1 MKTSV
6 YTRLVRLVIPYWP
19 FLVLSTLS
27 AFIYVI
33 FNSLSIWLTASLFN
47 NILTDFDELIR
58 NHEIL
63 TRTKVSLNDQLKYW
77 TNELILRD
85 SPVESLKVLCQVL
98 LGAFFIKN
106 IFLYLKNLSLT
117 YIQFNLITGLRN
129 RIYGHLHSMSLSYFD
144 KARSGELTSI
154 VINDVSNMRVAFG
167 TSFHKLF
174 VEPINIV
181 VFVALL
187 IIINVKLALVAAIIV
202 PLTGATIIAIGK
214 SIRRKSKRTAEKIAR
229 IMNIMTENLNSI
241 RVVKAF
247 AMESH
252 ETERFHKEQK
262 RYYQLLLRRAKL
274 RLISS
279 PLTETIGAII
289 GVTLLWI
296 GGRDV
301 LVNAGMNSEDFI
313 RFILIL
319 FSVLGPVRLL
329 SNVSMELQKGV
340 ASADRVFDV
349 LDTPSAIVS
358 KSYAEQVTAFNERI
372 SFDQVSFHYEGSD
385 TVLDDISFELKK
397 GTILAL
403 VGPSGAGKSTI
414 ADLIPRFYDVNSGRI
429 TIDGKDICD
438 IELNSLRRLMGIVS
452 QETILFDDTIRSNI
466 TYGINSTDEDQLK
479 AVART
484 ANALDFILEQPQGF
498 DTVIGEKGVRLSG
511 GQRQR
516 IAIARAVLKN
526 PPILILDEAT
536 SALDTESERLVRS
549 ALETLIA
556 DRTVLVIAHR
566 LSTIQKADMI
576 IVMDEGRIV
585 EQGNHDDLI
594 AKKGLYSKLH
604 KNQFRY

>member
-47 NILTDFDELIR
+47 NILTDFDELIQ

-63 TRTKVSLNDQLKYW
+63 TRTKVSINDQLKYW

-85 SPVESLKVLCQVL
+85 SPVESLKVLCLVL

-106 IFLYLKNLSLT
+106 IFLYLKNISLT
-117 YIQFNLITGLRN
+117 YIQFNLITSLRN

-262 RYYQLLLRRAKL
+262 RYYQLLLKRAKL

-301 LVNAGMNSEDFI
+301 LVSAGMTSEDFI

-329 SNVSMELQKGV
+329 SNASMELQKGV
-340 ASADRVFDV
+340 ASAERVFDV

-358 KSYAEQVTAFNERI
+358 KSDAEQITAFNERI

-536 SALDTESERLVRS
+536 SALDTESERLVQS

-585 EQGNHDDLI
+585 EQGNHDNLV

>member
-85 SPVESLKVLCQVL
+85 SPVESLKVLCLVL

-358 KSYAEQVTAFNERI
+358 KSDAEQVTAFNERI

>member
-85 SPVESLKVLCQVL
+85 SPVESLKVLCLVL

-106 IFLYLKNLSLT
+106 IFLYLKNISLT

-358 KSYAEQVTAFNERI
+358 KSDAEQITAFNERI

>member
-1 MKTSV
+1 MNTSV
-6 YTRLVRLVIPYWP
+6 YKRLTKLVIPYWP
-19 FLVLSTLS
+19 FLVLSTVS

-47 NILTDFDELIR
+47 NILMDFDELVR
-58 NHEIL
+58 DHDIL
-63 TRTKVSLNDQLKYW
+63 TRTKISINDHLKYW
-77 TNELILRD
+77 TNEMILRD
-85 SPVESLKVLCQVL
+85 SPLESLKILCLVL
-98 LGAFFIKN
+98 LGSFLVKN
-106 IFLYLKNLSLT
+106 IFLYLKNISLT
-117 YIQFNLITGLRN
+117 YIQFNLITNLRN
-129 RIYGHLHSMSLSYFD
+129 HLYGHLHSMSLSYFD

-154 VINDVSNMRVAFG
+154 VINDVSNMRVALG

-181 VFVALL
+181 VFVTLL
-187 IIINVKLALVAAIIV
+187 IIINVKLALVAIIIV
-202 PLTGATIIAIGK
+202 PLTGATIIVIGK

-241 RVVKAF
+241 RVVKAS
-247 AMESH
+247 AMEGQ

-279 PLTETIGAII
+279 PMTETIGAFI

-301 LVNAGMNSEDFI
+301 ILEAGMRSEDFI

-329 SNVSMELQKGV
+329 SNVSMELQKGA
-340 ASADRVFDV
+340 ASAERVFNI
-349 LDTPSAIVS
+349 LDTPSTIFS
-358 KSYAEQVTAFNERI
+358 KPDAENLTVFNDRI

-385 TVLDDISFELKK
+385 TVLDDVSFELKK

-414 ADLIPRFYDVNSGRI
+414 ADLIPRFYDVTSGRI
-429 TIDGKDICD
+429 TIDDKNICD

-466 TYGINSTDEDQLK
+466 TYGIKSTDNDKLQE
-479 AVART
+479 AAEA
-484 ANALDFILEQPQGF
+484 ANTLDFILEQSHGF

-516 IAIARAVLKN
+516 IAIARAGLKN

-536 SALDTESERLVRS
+536 SSLDTESERLVQS
-549 ALETLIA
+549 ALETLIT

-576 IVMDEGRIV
+576 IVMDKGRIV
-585 EQGNHDDLI
+585 EQGNHDDLVS
-594 AKKGLYSKLH
+594 KKGLYSKLH
-604 KNQFRY
+604 ENQFRY

>member
-6 YTRLVRLVIPYWP
+6 YARLVKLVIPYWP
-19 FLVLSTLS
+19 FLVLSALS

-58 NHEIL
+58 NHEVL
-63 TRTKVSLNDQLKYW
+63 TRTKISINDQLKYW
-77 TNELILRD
+77 TNKLILRD
-85 SPVESLKVLCQVL
+85 SSLESLKVLCLVL

-106 IFLYLKNLSLT
+106 IFLYLKNISLT
-117 YIQFNLITGLRN
+117 YIQFNLITSLRN
-129 RIYGHLHSMSLSYFD
+129 RLYGHLHSMSLSYFD

-187 IIINVKLALVAAIIV
+187 VIINVKLALMAAIIV
-202 PLTGATIIAIGK
+202 PLTGVTIIVIGK
-214 SIRRKSKRTAEKIAR
+214 SIRRRSKRTAEKIAQ

-247 AMESH
+247 AMESY
-252 ETERFHKEQK
+252 ETDRFHKEQK

-279 PLTETIGAII
+279 PLTETIGAFI

-301 LVNAGMNSEDFI
+301 LVNNGMNSEDFI

-340 ASADRVFDV
+340 ASAERVFEI

-358 KSYAEQVTAFNERI
+358 KSNAEQITVFNECI
-372 SFDQVSFHYEGSD
+372 SFDQVSFQYEGND

-397 GTILAL
+397 GAILAL

-429 TIDGKDICD
+429 TIDGRNICD
-438 IELNSLRRLMGIVS
+438 IELNSLRRLTGIVS

-479 AVART
+479 AAART
-484 ANALDFILEQPQGF
+484 ANALDFILEQPRGF

-536 SALDTESERLVRS
+536 SALDTESERLVQE
-549 ALETLIA
+549 ALETLMT

-566 LSTIQKADMI
+566 LSTVTNADKI
-576 IVMDEGRIV
+576 IVMEKGLIKEMGTHDE
-585 EQGNHDDLI
+585 LI
-594 AKKGLYSKLH
+594 QKNGLYSNLY
-604 KNQFRY
+604 NVQFN

>member
-85 SPVESLKVLCQVL
+85 SPVESLKVLCLVL

-301 LVNAGMNSEDFI
+301 LVSAGMTSEDFI

-319 FSVLGPVRLL
+319 FSVFGPVRLL
-329 SNVSMELQKGV
+329 SNASMELQKGV
-340 ASADRVFDV
+340 ASAERVFDV

-358 KSYAEQVTAFNERI
+358 KSDAEQITAFNERI

-536 SALDTESERLVRS
+536 SALDTESERLVQS

>member
-1 MKTSV
+1 M
-6 YTRLVRLVIPYWP
+6 
-19 FLVLSTLS
+19 
-27 AFIYVI
+27 
-33 FNSLSIWLTASLFN
+33 
-47 NILTDFDELIR
+47 
-58 NHEIL
+58 
-63 TRTKVSLNDQLKYW
+63 
-77 TNELILRD
+77 
-85 SPVESLKVLCQVL
+85 L

-106 IFLYLKNLSLT
+106 IFLYLKNISLT

-262 RYYQLLLRRAKL
+262 RYYQLLLKRAKL

-340 ASADRVFDV
+340 ASAERVFDV

-358 KSYAEQVTAFNERI
+358 KSDAEQITAFNERI

-585 EQGNHDDLI
+585 EQGNHDNLV

>member
-85 SPVESLKVLCQVL
+85 SPVESLKVLCLVL

-106 IFLYLKNLSLT
+106 IFLYLKNISLT

-340 ASADRVFDV
+340 ASAERVFDV

-358 KSYAEQVTAFNERI
+358 KSDAEQVTAFNERI

>member
-6 YTRLVRLVIPYWP
+6 YTRLVKLVIPYWP

-85 SPVESLKVLCQVL
+85 SPVESLKVLCLVL

-106 IFLYLKNLSLT
+106 IFLYLKNISLT
-117 YIQFNLITGLRN
+117 YIQFNLITSLRN

-358 KSYAEQVTAFNERI
+358 KSDAEQVTAFNERI

>member
-1 MKTSV
+1 M
-6 YTRLVRLVIPYWP
+6 VIPYWP
-19 FLVLSTLS
+19 FLVLSIVS

-47 NILTDFDELIR
+47 NILMDFDELVR
-58 NHEIL
+58 NHDIL
-63 TRTKVSLNDQLKYW
+63 TRTKISINDHLKYW
-77 TNELILRD
+77 TNEMILRD
-85 SPVESLKVLCQVL
+85 SPLESLKVLCLVL
-98 LGAFFIKN
+98 LGSFLVKN
-106 IFLYLKNLSLT
+106 IFLYLKNISLT
-117 YIQFNLITGLRN
+117 YIQFNLITNLRN
-129 RIYGHLHSMSLSYFD
+129 RLYGHLHSMSLSYFD

-154 VINDVSNMRVAFG
+154 VINDVSNMRVALG

-181 VFVALL
+181 VFVTLL
-187 IIINVKLALVAAIIV
+187 IIINVKLALVAAIVV
-202 PLTGATIIAIGK
+202 PLTGTTIVIIGK

-247 AMESH
+247 AMEDQ
-252 ETERFHKEQK
+252 ETERIHKEQK

-279 PLTETIGAII
+279 PLTETIGAFI

-301 LVNAGMNSEDFI
+301 LLETGMRSEDFI

-329 SNVSMELQKGV
+329 SNVSMELQKGA
-340 ASADRVFDV
+340 ASAERVFNI
-349 LDTPSAIVS
+349 LDTPSTIFS
-358 KSYAEQVTAFNERI
+358 KSDAENITVFNDRI
-372 SFDQVSFHYEGSD
+372 SFDQVDFHYDGSN
-385 TVLDDISFELKK
+385 TEK
-397 GTILAL
+397 GKTIAI

-414 ADLIPRFYDVNSGRI
+414 ADLIPRFYDVTSGRI
-429 TIDGKDICD
+429 TIDDKNICD

-466 TYGINSTDEDQLK
+466 TYGIKSADNDQLQS
-479 AVART
+479 AAEA
-484 ANALDFILEQPQGF
+484 ANALEFILEQSHGF

-536 SALDTESERLVRS
+536 SSLDTESERLVQS
-549 ALETLIA
+549 ALETLIR

-566 LSTIQKADMI
+566 LSTIQKSDII

-585 EQGNHDDLI
+585 EQGNHDDLVS
-594 AKKGLYSKLH
+594 KKGLYSKLH
-604 KNQFRY
+604 ENQFRY

>member
-85 SPVESLKVLCQVL
+85 SPVESLKVLCLVL

-329 SNVSMELQKGV
+329 SNVSMELQKGM
-340 ASADRVFDV
+340 ASAERVFDV

-358 KSYAEQVTAFNERI
+358 KSDAEQVTAFNERI

-585 EQGNHDDLI
+585 EQGNHDDLL

>member
-63 TRTKVSLNDQLKYW
+63 TRTKVSINDQLKYW

-85 SPVESLKVLCQVL
+85 SPVESLKVLCLVL

-106 IFLYLKNLSLT
+106 IFLYLKNISLT
-117 YIQFNLITGLRN
+117 YIQFNLITSLRN

-358 KSYAEQVTAFNERI
+358 KSDAEQITAFNERI

-536 SALDTESERLVRS
+536 SALDTESERLVQS

-585 EQGNHDDLI
+585 EQGNHDNLV

>member
-85 SPVESLKVLCQVL
+85 SPVESLKVLCLVL

-358 KSYAEQVTAFNERI
+358 KSDAEQVTAFNERI

-466 TYGINSTDEDQLK
+466 TYGISSTDEDQLK

>member
-63 TRTKVSLNDQLKYW
+63 TRTKVSINDQLKYW

-85 SPVESLKVLCQVL
+85 SSVESLKVLCLVL

-106 IFLYLKNLSLT
+106 IFLYLKNISLT

-262 RYYQLLLRRAKL
+262 RYYQLLLKRAKL

-301 LVNAGMNSEDFI
+301 LVSAGMTSEDFI

-340 ASADRVFDV
+340 ASAERVFDV

-358 KSYAEQVTAFNERI
+358 KSDAEQITAFNERI

-585 EQGNHDDLI
+585 EQGNHDNLV

>member
-85 SPVESLKVLCQVL
+85 SSVESLKVLCLVL

-106 IFLYLKNLSLT
+106 IFLYLKNISLT

-301 LVNAGMNSEDFI
+301 LGSAGMTSEDFI

-319 FSVLGPVRLL
+319 FSVFGPVRLL
-329 SNVSMELQKGV
+329 SNASMELQKGV
-340 ASADRVFDV
+340 ASAERVFDV

-358 KSYAEQVTAFNERI
+358 KSDAEQITAFNERI

-466 TYGINSTDEDQLK
+466 TYGISSTDEDQLK

>member
-33 FNSLSIWLTASLFN
+33 FNCLSIWLTASLFN
-47 NILTDFDELIR
+47 NILTDFDELIQ

-63 TRTKVSLNDQLKYW
+63 TRTKVSINDQLKYW

-85 SPVESLKVLCQVL
+85 SPVESLKVLCLVL

-106 IFLYLKNLSLT
+106 IFLYLKNISLT
-117 YIQFNLITGLRN
+117 YIQFNLITSLRN

-262 RYYQLLLRRAKL
+262 RYYQLLLKRAKL

-301 LVNAGMNSEDFI
+301 LVSAGMTSEDFI

-329 SNVSMELQKGV
+329 SNASMELQKGV
-340 ASADRVFDV
+340 ASAERVFDV

-358 KSYAEQVTAFNERI
+358 KSDAEQITAFNERI

-536 SALDTESERLVRS
+536 SALDTESERLVQS

-585 EQGNHDDLI
+585 EQGNHDNLV

>member
-63 TRTKVSLNDQLKYW
+63 TRTKVSINDQLKYW

-85 SPVESLKVLCQVL
+85 SPVESLKVLCLVL

-106 IFLYLKNLSLT
+106 IFLYLKNISLT

-358 KSYAEQVTAFNERI
+358 KSDAEQVTAFNERI

-536 SALDTESERLVRS
+536 SALDTESELLVQS

-585 EQGNHDDLI
+585 EQGNHENLV
-594 AKKGLYSKLH
+594 AKKGLYSKLY

>member
-1 MKTSV
+1 
-6 YTRLVRLVIPYWP
+6 
-19 FLVLSTLS
+19 
-27 AFIYVI
+27 
-33 FNSLSIWLTASLFN
+33 
-47 NILTDFDELIR
+47 
-58 NHEIL
+58 
-63 TRTKVSLNDQLKYW
+63 
-77 TNELILRD
+77 
-85 SPVESLKVLCQVL
+85 
-98 LGAFFIKN
+98 
-106 IFLYLKNLSLT
+106 
-117 YIQFNLITGLRN
+117 
-129 RIYGHLHSMSLSYFD
+129 
-144 KARSGELTSI
+144 
-154 VINDVSNMRVAFG
+154 
-167 TSFHKLF
+167 
-174 VEPINIV
+174 
-181 VFVALL
+181 
-187 IIINVKLALVAAIIV
+187 
-202 PLTGATIIAIGK
+202 
-214 SIRRKSKRTAEKIAR
+214 
-229 IMNIMTENLNSI
+229 
-241 RVVKAF
+241 
-247 AMESH
+247 
-252 ETERFHKEQK
+252 
-262 RYYQLLLRRAKL
+262 
-274 RLISS
+274 
-279 PLTETIGAII
+279 
-289 GVTLLWI
+289 
-296 GGRDV
+296 
-301 LVNAGMNSEDFI
+301 
-313 RFILIL
+313 
-319 FSVLGPVRLL
+319 
-329 SNVSMELQKGV
+329 MELQKGV
-340 ASADRVFDV
+340 ASAERVFDV

-358 KSYAEQVTAFNERI
+358 KSDAEQITAFNERI

-536 SALDTESERLVRS
+536 SALDTESERLVQS

>member
-63 TRTKVSLNDQLKYW
+63 TRTKVSINDQLKYW

-85 SPVESLKVLCQVL
+85 SPVESLKVLCLVL

-106 IFLYLKNLSLT
+106 IFLYLKNISLT

-358 KSYAEQVTAFNERI
+358 KSDAEQITAFNERI

>member
-1 MKTSV
+1 M
-6 YTRLVRLVIPYWP
+6 VIPYWP
-19 FLVLSTLS
+19 FLVLSTVS

-47 NILTDFDELIR
+47 NILMDFDELVR
-58 NHEIL
+58 NHDIL
-63 TRTKVSLNDQLKYW
+63 TRTKISINDHLKYW
-77 TNELILRD
+77 TNEMILRD
-85 SPVESLKVLCQVL
+85 SPLESLKVLCLVL
-98 LGAFFIKN
+98 LGSFLVKN
-106 IFLYLKNLSLT
+106 IFLYLKNISLT
-117 YIQFNLITGLRN
+117 YIQFNLITNLRN
-129 RIYGHLHSMSLSYFD
+129 RLYGHLHSMSLSYFD

-154 VINDVSNMRVAFG
+154 VINDVSNMRVALG

-181 VFVALL
+181 VFVTLL
-187 IIINVKLALVAAIIV
+187 IIINVKLALVAAIVV
-202 PLTGATIIAIGK
+202 PLTGTTIVIIGK

-247 AMESH
+247 AMEDQ

-279 PLTETIGAII
+279 PLTETIGAFI

-301 LVNAGMNSEDFI
+301 LLETGMRSEDFI

-329 SNVSMELQKGV
+329 SNVSMELQKGA
-340 ASADRVFDV
+340 ASAERVFNI
-349 LDTPSAIVS
+349 LDTPSTIFS
-358 KSYAEQVTAFNERI
+358 KPDAENITVFNDRI
-372 SFDQVSFHYEGSD
+372 SFDQVGFHYEGSN
-385 TVLDDISFELKK
+385 TVLDDVSFELKK

-414 ADLIPRFYDVNSGRI
+414 ADLIPRFYDVTSGRI
-429 TIDGKDICD
+429 TIDDKNICD

-466 TYGINSTDEDQLK
+466 TYGIKSSDNDQLQAAAK
-479 AVART
+479 A
-484 ANALDFILEQPQGF
+484 ANALEFILEQSHGF

-536 SALDTESERLVRS
+536 SSLDTESERLVQS
-549 ALETLIA
+549 ALETLIR

-566 LSTIQKADMI
+566 LSTIQKSDMI

-585 EQGNHDDLI
+585 EQGNHDDLVS
-594 AKKGLYSKLH
+594 KKGLYSKLH
-604 KNQFRY
+604 ENQFRY

>member
-85 SPVESLKVLCQVL
+85 SPVESLKVLCLVL

-106 IFLYLKNLSLT
+106 IFLYLKNISLT

-358 KSYAEQVTAFNERI
+358 KSDAEQVTAFNERI

>member
-85 SPVESLKVLCQVL
+85 SPVESLKVLCLVL

-358 KSYAEQVTAFNERI
+358 KSDAEQVTAFNERI

-585 EQGNHDDLI
+585 EQGNHDDLL

>member
-1 MKTSV
+1 MNTSV
-6 YTRLVRLVIPYWP
+6 YKRLTKLVIPYWP
-19 FLVLSTLS
+19 FLVLSTVS

-47 NILTDFDELIR
+47 NILMDFDELVR
-58 NHEIL
+58 DHDIL
-63 TRTKVSLNDQLKYW
+63 TRTKISINDHLKYW
-77 TNELILRD
+77 TNEMILRD
-85 SPVESLKVLCQVL
+85 SPLESLKILCLVL
-98 LGAFFIKN
+98 LGSFLVKN
-106 IFLYLKNLSLT
+106 IFLYLKNISLT
-117 YIQFNLITGLRN
+117 YIQFNLITNLRN
-129 RIYGHLHSMSLSYFD
+129 HLYGHLHSMSLSYFD
-144 KARSGELTSI
+144 RARSGELTSI
-154 VINDVSNMRVAFG
+154 VINDVSNMRVALG

-181 VFVALL
+181 VFVTLL
-187 IIINVKLALVAAIIV
+187 IIINVKLALVATIIV
-202 PLTGATIIAIGK
+202 PLTGATIIFIGK

-241 RVVKAF
+241 RVVKAS
-247 AMESH
+247 AMEGQ

-279 PLTETIGAII
+279 PMTETIGAFI

-301 LVNAGMNSEDFI
+301 ILEAGMRSEDFI

-329 SNVSMELQKGV
+329 SNVSMELQKGA
-340 ASADRVFDV
+340 ASAERVFNI
-349 LDTPSAIVS
+349 LDTPSTIFS
-358 KSYAEQVTAFNERI
+358 KPDAENITVFNDCI

-385 TVLDDISFELKK
+385 TVLDDVSFKLKK

-414 ADLIPRFYDVNSGRI
+414 ADLIPRFYDVTSGRI
-429 TIDGKDICD
+429 TIDDKNICD

-466 TYGINSTDEDQLK
+466 TYGIKSTDNDQLQE
-479 AVART
+479 AAEA
-484 ANALDFILEQPQGF
+484 ANTLDFILEQSHGF

-526 PPILILDEAT
+526 PSILILDEAT
-536 SALDTESERLVRS
+536 SSLDTESERLVQS
-549 ALETLIA
+549 ALETLIT

-585 EQGNHDDLI
+585 EQGNHDDLVS
-594 AKKGLYSKLH
+594 KKGLYSKLH
-604 KNQFRY
+604 ENQFRY

>member
-6 YTRLVRLVIPYWP
+6 YTRLVKLVIPYWP

-63 TRTKVSLNDQLKYW
+63 TRTKVSINDQLKYW

-85 SPVESLKVLCQVL
+85 SPVESLKVLCLVL

-106 IFLYLKNLSLT
+106 IFLYLKNISLT

-301 LVNAGMNSEDFI
+301 LVSAGMTSEDFI

-329 SNVSMELQKGV
+329 SNASMELQKGV

-358 KSYAEQVTAFNERI
+358 KSDAEQVTAFNERI

-585 EQGNHDDLI
+585 EQGNHENLV
-594 AKKGLYSKLH
+594 AKKGLYSKLY

>member
-1 MKTSV
+1 MNTSV
-6 YTRLVRLVIPYWP
+6 YKRLTKLVIPYWP
-19 FLVLSTLS
+19 FLVLSTVS

-47 NILTDFDELIR
+47 NILMDFDELVR
-58 NHEIL
+58 DHDIL
-63 TRTKVSLNDQLKYW
+63 TRTKISINDHLKYW
-77 TNELILRD
+77 TNEMILRD
-85 SPVESLKVLCQVL
+85 SPLESLKILCLVL
-98 LGAFFIKN
+98 LGSFLVKN
-106 IFLYLKNLSLT
+106 IFLYLKNISLT
-117 YIQFNLITGLRN
+117 YIQFNLITNLRN
-129 RIYGHLHSMSLSYFD
+129 HLYGHLHSMSLSYFD

-154 VINDVSNMRVAFG
+154 VINDVSNMRVALG

-181 VFVALL
+181 VFVTLL
-187 IIINVKLALVAAIIV
+187 IIINVKLALVATIIV
-202 PLTGATIIAIGK
+202 PLTGATIIFIGK
-214 SIRRKSKRTAEKIAR
+214 SIRRKSKRTAEKISQ

-241 RVVKAF
+241 RVVKAS
-247 AMESH
+247 AMEGQ

-279 PLTETIGAII
+279 PMTETIGAFI

-301 LVNAGMNSEDFI
+301 ILEAGMRSEDFI

-329 SNVSMELQKGV
+329 SNVSMELQKGA
-340 ASADRVFDV
+340 ASAERVFNI
-349 LDTPSAIVS
+349 LDTPSTIFS
-358 KSYAEQVTAFNERI
+358 KPDAENITVFNDRI

-385 TVLDDISFELKK
+385 TVLDDVSFELKK

-414 ADLIPRFYDVNSGRI
+414 ADLIPRFYDVTSGRI
-429 TIDGKDICD
+429 TIDDKNICD

-466 TYGINSTDEDQLK
+466 TYGIKSTDNDQLQE
-479 AVART
+479 AAEA
-484 ANALDFILEQPQGF
+484 ANTLDFILEQSHGF

-536 SALDTESERLVRS
+536 SSLDTESERLVQS
-549 ALETLIA
+549 ALETLIT

-585 EQGNHDDLI
+585 EQGNHDDLVS
-594 AKKGLYSKLH
+594 KKGLYSKLH
-604 KNQFRY
+604 ENQFRY

>member
-1 MKTSV
+1 M
-6 YTRLVRLVIPYWP
+6 VIPYWP
-19 FLVLSTLS
+19 FLVLSTVS

-47 NILTDFDELIR
+47 NILMDFDELVR
-58 NHEIL
+58 NHDII
-63 TRTKVSLNDQLKYW
+63 TRTKTSINDHLKYW
-77 TNELILRD
+77 TNEMILRE
-85 SPVESLKVLCQVL
+85 SPLESLKILCLVL
-98 LGAFFIKN
+98 LGSFLVKN
-106 IFLYLKNLSLT
+106 IFLYLKNISLT
-117 YIQFNLITGLRN
+117 YIQFNLITNLRN
-129 RIYGHLHSMSLSYFD
+129 RLYGHLHSMSLSYFD

-154 VINDVSNMRVAFG
+154 VINDVSNMRVALG

-181 VFVALL
+181 VFVTLL
-187 IIINVKLALVAAIIV
+187 IIINVKLALVAAIVV
-202 PLTGATIIAIGK
+202 PLTGTTIVIIGK

-247 AMESH
+247 AMEDQ

-279 PLTETIGAII
+279 PLTETIGAFI

-301 LVNAGMNSEDFI
+301 LLETGMRSEDFI

-329 SNVSMELQKGV
+329 SNVSMELQKGA
-340 ASADRVFDV
+340 ASAERVFNI
-349 LDTPSAIVS
+349 LDTPSTIFS
-358 KSYAEQVTAFNERI
+358 KPDAENITVFNDRI
-372 SFDQVSFHYEGSD
+372 SFDQVGFHYEGSD
-385 TVLDDISFELKK
+385 TVLDDVSFELKK

-414 ADLIPRFYDVNSGRI
+414 ANLIPRFYDVTSGRI
-429 TIDGKDICD
+429 TIDDKNICD

-466 TYGINSTDEDQLK
+466 TYGIKSADNDQLQA
-479 AVART
+479 AVET
-484 ANALDFILEQPQGF
+484 ANALEFILEQSHGF

-536 SALDTESERLVRS
+536 SSLDTESERLVQS
-549 ALETLIA
+549 ALETLIR

-566 LSTIQKADMI
+566 LSTIQKSDMI

-585 EQGNHDDLI
+585 EQGNHDDLVS
-594 AKKGLYSKLH
+594 KKGLYSKLH
-604 KNQFRY
+604 ENQFRY

>member
-1 MKTSV
+1 MNTSV
-6 YTRLVRLVIPYWP
+6 YKRLTKLVIPYWP
-19 FLVLSTLS
+19 FLVLSTVS

-47 NILTDFDELIR
+47 NILMDFDELVR
-58 NHEIL
+58 DHDIL
-63 TRTKVSLNDQLKYW
+63 TRTKISINDHLKYW
-77 TNELILRD
+77 TNEMILRD
-85 SPVESLKVLCQVL
+85 SPLESLKILCLVL
-98 LGAFFIKN
+98 LGSFLVKN
-106 IFLYLKNLSLT
+106 IFLYLKNISLT
-117 YIQFNLITGLRN
+117 YIQFNLITNLRN
-129 RIYGHLHSMSLSYFD
+129 HLYGHLHSMSLSYFD

-154 VINDVSNMRVAFG
+154 VINDVSNMRVALG

-181 VFVALL
+181 VFVTLL
-187 IIINVKLALVAAIIV
+187 IIINVKLALVATIIV
-202 PLTGATIIAIGK
+202 PLTGATIIVIGK

-241 RVVKAF
+241 RVVKAS
-247 AMESH
+247 AMEGQ

-279 PLTETIGAII
+279 PMTETIGAFI

-301 LVNAGMNSEDFI
+301 ILEAGMRSEDFI

-329 SNVSMELQKGV
+329 SNVSMELQKGA
-340 ASADRVFDV
+340 ASAERVFNI
-349 LDTPSAIVS
+349 LDTPSTIFS
-358 KSYAEQVTAFNERI
+358 KPDAENLTVFNDRI

-385 TVLDDISFELKK
+385 TVLDDVSFELKK
-397 GTILAL
+397 GTIIAL

-414 ADLIPRFYDVNSGRI
+414 ADLIPRFYDVTSGRI
-429 TIDGKDICD
+429 TIDDKNICD

-466 TYGINSTDEDQLK
+466 TYGIKSTDNDKLQE
-479 AVART
+479 AAEA
-484 ANALDFILEQPQGF
+484 ANTLDFILEQSHGF

-536 SALDTESERLVRS
+536 SSLDTESERLVQS
-549 ALETLIA
+549 ALETLIT

-585 EQGNHDDLI
+585 EQGNHDDLVS
-594 AKKGLYSKLH
+594 KKGLYSKLH
-604 KNQFRY
+604 ENQFRY

>member
-6 YTRLVRLVIPYWP
+6 YTRLVKLVIPYWP

-63 TRTKVSLNDQLKYW
+63 TRTKVSINDQLKYW

-85 SPVESLKVLCQVL
+85 SSVESLKVLCLVL

-262 RYYQLLLRRAKL
+262 RYYQLLLKRAKL

-301 LVNAGMNSEDFI
+301 LVSAGMTSEDFI

-329 SNVSMELQKGV
+329 SNASMELQKGV
-340 ASADRVFDV
+340 ASAERVFDV

-358 KSYAEQVTAFNERI
+358 KSDAEQITAFNERI

>member
-1 MKTSV
+1 MNTSV
-6 YTRLVRLVIPYWP
+6 YKRLTKLVIPYWP
-19 FLVLSTLS
+19 FLVLSTVS

-47 NILTDFDELIR
+47 NILMDFDELVR
-58 NHEIL
+58 DHDIL
-63 TRTKVSLNDQLKYW
+63 TRTKISINDHLKYW
-77 TNELILRD
+77 TNEMILRD
-85 SPVESLKVLCQVL
+85 SPLESLKILCLVL
-98 LGAFFIKN
+98 LGSFLVKN
-106 IFLYLKNLSLT
+106 IFLYLKNISLT
-117 YIQFNLITGLRN
+117 YIQFNLITNLRN
-129 RIYGHLHSMSLSYFD
+129 HLYGHLHSMSLSYFD

-154 VINDVSNMRVAFG
+154 VINDVSNMRVALG

-181 VFVALL
+181 VFVTLL
-187 IIINVKLALVAAIIV
+187 IIINVKLALVATIIV
-202 PLTGATIIAIGK
+202 PLTGATIIFIGK

-241 RVVKAF
+241 RVVKAS
-247 AMESH
+247 AMEGQ

-279 PLTETIGAII
+279 PMTETIGAFI

-301 LVNAGMNSEDFI
+301 ILEAGMRSEDFI

-329 SNVSMELQKGV
+329 SNVSMELQKGA
-340 ASADRVFDV
+340 ASAERVFNI
-349 LDTPSAIVS
+349 LDTPSTIFS
-358 KSYAEQVTAFNERI
+358 KPDAENLTVFNDRI

-385 TVLDDISFELKK
+385 TVLDDVSFELKK

-414 ADLIPRFYDVNSGRI
+414 ADLIPRFYDVTSGRI
-429 TIDGKDICD
+429 TIDDRNICD

-466 TYGINSTDEDQLK
+466 TYGIKSTDNDQLQE
-479 AVART
+479 AAEA
-484 ANALDFILEQPQGF
+484 ANALDFILDQSHGF

-526 PPILILDEAT
+526 PSILILDEAT
-536 SALDTESERLVRS
+536 SSLDTESERLVQS
-549 ALETLIA
+549 ALETLIT

-585 EQGNHDDLI
+585 EQGNHDDLVS
-594 AKKGLYSKLH
+594 KKGLYSKLH
-604 KNQFRY
+604 ENQFRY